1 MSLILWIGGVLA
13 AMLPAR
19 WWPSLDEHVPA
30 TAAATAAGIVTFV
43 VAMAIGIPG
52 FLAHLEDSAAAHNAA
67 AVDVFD
73 SGKAG
78 DNEGTVLRQGPMI
91 MSGLAL
97 PIFLFATP
105 LGWLTLYLGISGAL
119 RAFGG
124 FIEAG
129 FGDPILTGL
138 DKLVVGVRR
147 RRRRRAA
154 QAHRASLEGPEMPDR
169 IMSAQQ
175 LGVSDADFVIV
186 ASRRKPDWDKGT
198 VVQTSDGTAY
208 RVGEIEDRTIA
219 GRLRTLY
226 PLTEHNDLEVFRRV
240 VHYEL
245 PPGRR

>member
-1 MSLILWIGGVLA
+1 MALGVLA

-19 WWPSLDEHVPA
+19 WWPSLDQHVPA
-30 TAAATAAGIVTFV
+30 TSAAAAAGIVTFI

-52 FLAHLEDSAAAHNAA
+52 FLAHLEESAAAHNAA
-67 AVDVFD
+67 AVAVFD
-73 SGKAG
+73 KGKAG
-78 DNEGTVLRQGPMI
+78 DKEGTVLRQAPMI

-105 LGWLTLYLGISGAL
+105 LGWLTLYLGISGML
-119 RAFGG
+119 RALAG

-138 DKLVVGVRR
+138 DKLAVGTRRRLGAGAARVRR
-147 RRRRRAA
+147 E
-154 QAHRASLEGPEMPDR
+154 SLEGPELPDR
-169 IMSAQQ
+169 IMNAQQ
-175 LGVSDADFVIV
+175 LGIANADFVIV

-198 VVQTSDGTAY
+198 VVQTPDGTAY
-208 RVGEIEDRTIA
+208 RVGEIEDRTIG

-226 PLTEHNDLEVFRRV
+226 PLTEHKDLEVFRRV
-240 VHYEL
+240 VHYDL

>member
-1 MSLILWIGGVLA
+1 MALGVLA

-19 WWPSLDEHVPA
+19 WWPSLDKHVPA
-30 TAAATAAGIVTFV
+30 TAAATAAGIATFV

-52 FLAHLEDSAAAHNAA
+52 FLAHLEQSAAAHNAA
-67 AVDVFD
+67 AVTVFD
-73 SGKAG
+73 SGRAG
-78 DNEGTVLRQGPMI
+78 DKEGTVLRQAPMI

-105 LGWLTLYLGISGAL
+105 LGWLTLYLGISGVL
-119 RAFGG
+119 RAFAG
-124 FIEAG
+124 FIESG
-129 FGDPILTGL
+129 FGDPILTGV
-138 DKLVVGVRR
+138 DNLVIGT
-147 RRRRRAA
+147 RRRARARTARA
-154 QAHRASLEGPEMPDR
+154 QRESLEGPEMPDR

-175 LGVSDADFVIV
+175 LGILNADFVIV
-186 ASRRKPDWDKGT
+186 ASRRKPDWDTGT
-198 VVQTSDGTAY
+198 VVQTSDGAAY

-226 PLTEHNDLEVFRRV
+226 PLTEHKDLEVFRRI